1 MARGDVN
8 ILNSI
13 FENNAAGN
21 GYYGNAIY
29 NYGNL
34 NIHYS
39 VLLENASSNY
49 VIYNCGYNPSANAQY
64 NWWGTNND
72 PSKLVG
78 AGKWDEDTPCEDVDV
93 SNWII
98 MSVTPNIIENITGNQ
113 VIKATFDKYQG
124 NDGKL
129 YDLTNALPEF
139 NVKFSAINGTLSD
152 NLAKVINNAASVNYT
167 ISDNDT
173 ITVEYGNEI
182 FNIKVIVAKE
192 TSIILINVNDI
203 VVGENATIDVFV
215 NKNATGNVVVSV
227 NNKNITVNIKDGKA
241 SLIVSDLPVGKYDIV
256 VKYSGDANYGAST
269 NITSFNVGKIAKYDI
284 DVDISRVQS
293 GENATITVSL
303 PKDATGNVTIIIGN
317 KKYNA
322 TVVNGTA
329 KVITGV
335 LDNGT
340 YDVVV
345 YYSGDDKYL
354 NSVKQLN
361 MTVDVN
367 KNLNLKSDDI
377 VMFYK
382 DGTRF
387 TAVLTDYKGNPIAN
401 ETLIFVIN
409 GVNYTKI
416 TDNKGT
422 ASMALKLMPGVYEG
436 LVLFN
441 GTSNYNNISVKC
453 NITIKSTVIGH
464 DIVKMFRNA
473 TQYSALFLDS
483 NGKAL
488 VNATIKFNINGV
500 FYTKSTNGEGIA
512 TLNIQLLP
520 KEYIITNYNL
530 VTGEENSN
538 KVTVKSLLVGN
549 SDLVKYYLNESGYT
563 LKVIGKDGKVA
574 AGQEV
579 TFNINGVFYHRVS
592 DDNGIVSLG
601 IKLRPGTYIVT
612 AEYEGCRVSNSI
624 TVLPT
629 LITKELDMK
638 YLDGSNF
645 TAKTLDGQ
653 GKALANQNVSFNVN
667 GVFYHKT
674 TDENGIA
681 NLNIRLNPGKYI
693 ITSIWNEYQ
702 VGNNITIA

>member
-1 MARGDVN
+1 M
-8 ILNSI
+8 
-13 FENNAAGN
+13 
-21 GYYGNAIY
+21 
-29 NYGNL
+29 
-34 NIHYS
+34 
-39 VLLENASSNY
+39 ENASSNY

-129 YDLTNALPEF
+129 YDLTKTLPEF

-173 ITVEYGNEI
+173 ITVESGNEI

-227 NNKNITVNIKDGKA
+227 NNKNTTVNIKDGKA

-329 KVITGV
+329 KITTDV

-340 YDVVV
+340 YNVVV
-345 YYSGDDKYL
+345 SYSGDNNYV
-354 NSVKQLN
+354 NYTKQLN
-361 MTVDVN
+361 MTVDIN
-367 KNLNLKSDDI
+367 KNVNLKANDI

-382 DGTRF
+382 DGSRF

-488 VNATIKFNINGV
+488 VNATVKFNINGV
-500 FYTKSTNGEGIA
+500 FYTKNTNGEGIA

-549 SDLVKYYLNESGYT
+549 SDLVKYYLNESSYT
-563 LKVIGKDGKVA
+563 LKVIGKDGKIA

-592 DDNGIVSLG
+592 DDNGVVSLG

-612 AEYEGCRVSNSI
+612 AEYEGCRVSNNI

-629 LITKELDMK
+629 LITKDLDMK

-645 TAKTLDGQ
+645 TAQTLDGQ
-653 GKALANQNVSFNVN
+653 GKALAKQNISFNVN

-681 NLNIRLNPGKYI
+681 NLNICLNPGKYI

-702 VGNNITIA
+702 VGNNITIKS

>member
-1 MARGDVN
+1 M
-8 ILNSI
+8 
-13 FENNAAGN
+13 
-21 GYYGNAIY
+21 
-29 NYGNL
+29 
-34 NIHYS
+34 
-39 VLLENASSNY
+39 
-49 VIYNCGYNPSANAQY
+49 
-64 NWWGTNND
+64 
-72 PSKLVG
+72 VG

-129 YDLTNALPEF
+129 YDLTKTLPEF

-173 ITVEYGNEI
+173 ITVESGNEI

-329 KVITGV
+329 KITTDV

-340 YDVVV
+340 YNVVV
-345 YYSGDDKYL
+345 SYSGDNNYV
-354 NSVKQLN
+354 NYTKQLN
-361 MTVDVN
+361 MTVDIN
-367 KNLNLKSDDI
+367 KNVNLKANDI

-382 DGTRF
+382 DGSRF

-563 LKVIGKDGKVA
+563 LKVIGKDGKIA
-574 AGQEV
+574 ANQEV

-629 LITKELDMK
+629 LITKDLDMK

-645 TAKTLDGQ
+645 TAQTLDGQ